1 MYNATASVDFDLHPS
16 EENALIIKILSL
28 AGIAM
33 KDFGLAQVVQQ
44 KEGLNI
50 QQEKS

>member
-1 MYNATASVDFDLHPS
+1 MYNATASIDFELHSS